1 MTLWRRRAFWVPNMN
16 TVATL
21 VKNLRPRERRG
32 GRARCILLTQGSNNV
47 VAHRLSA
54 LAAPFATVDPVRHA
68 WMPRGF
74 AEPREAR
81 LGDLPS
87 FLSERDREAIT
98 NWFLRFPRGA
108 NTPNWDIASTA
119 TVDGREGLLLVE
131 AKAHTRELSDS
142 GKAPCPPD
150 VGERSAERSEKNR
163 AKIEAACGEASRA
176 LNCVLPGW
184 NLSIEHHYQLSNRFA
199 WAWKL
204 ASLGI
209 PVALVY
215 LGFLEAD
222 EMRDQGTPFADGQHW
237 RNCLKA
243 HARGVVPDKVWDEPI
258 FVGGTPLHA
267 ILYAKEI
274 PLPPPLG
281 LSAYAAAMA

>member
-21 VKNLRPRERRG
+21 FKNLRPRERRG
-32 GRARCILLTQGSNNV
+32 SRARCVLLTQGSNKV

-54 LAAPFATVDPVRHA
+54 LAAPFATVDPVRHS

-81 LGDLPS
+81 LDDLPS
-87 FLSERDREAIT
+87 FLSERDREVIT

-142 GKAPCPPD
+142 GKARLPARCRRKDRREKREKQGEDRGGMRGSEPCAQL
-150 VGERSAERSEKNR
+150 RSAGVELVDRTSLPTEQPVCLGLEIGLAR
-163 AKIEAACGEASRA
+163 HSRGPR
-176 LNCVLPGW
+176 LLRLPGSRR
-184 NLSIEHHYQLSNRFA
+184 NAGPGHALRRRPALA
-199 WAWKL
+199 KL
-204 ASLGI
+204 PEGSRQRRRPGQSLGR
-209 PVALVY
+209 A
-215 LGFLEAD
+215 
-222 EMRDQGTPFADGQHW
+222 
-237 RNCLKA
+237 N
-243 HARGVVPDKVWDEPI
+243 
-258 FVGGTPLHA
+258 LH
-267 ILYAKEI
+267 
-274 PLPPPLG
+274 
-281 LSAYAAAMA
+281 